1 MNKYIAEFLG
11 TFTLALV
18 VGFSL
23 SYGGFAVATPILA
36 ALVLGTFVYTIGHI
50 SGTNIN
56 PGVSAGIFSIG
67 KLKTNDLVGYVAAQ
81 LIAGVLVGVLTG
93 KLAAMTFGFDMN
105 ILFTEM
111 AGMILFTFGIAS
123 AVYGRVKDFAG
134 VVVGVSLL
142 LGIALAV
149 SMGGSGV
156 LNPAVAISLGML
168 DLGYILGPILGAIVG
183 FNLYKFVSEEK

>member
-1 MNKYIAEFLG
+1 MNKYIAEFIG

-18 VGFSL
+18 VSFSL
-23 SYGGFAVATPILA
+23 SYGNFAVATPILA
-36 ALVLGTFVYTIGHI
+36 ALVLGVFVYTIGHI

-56 PGVSAGIFSIG
+56 PGVSSGLLSIG
-67 KLKTNDLVGYVAAQ
+67 KLKSNDFVGYILAQ
-81 LIAGVLVGVLTG
+81 VLAGIIVGILTG
-93 KLAAMTFGFDMN
+93 KISTMVFGFNMS

-134 VVVGVSLL
+134 IVVGTSLL
-142 LGIALAV
+142 LGIALSV
-149 SMGGSGV
+149 SIGGSGV

-168 DLGYILGPILGAIVG
+168 DLGYILGPILGAIIG